1 MLLDDFMFLLIFIIS
16 KIRLFCSYVYA
27 IFSTV
32 ATNGVSIGVSI
43 AITNPSRRA
52 MAGTN
57 KLSDKKLK
65 ALQGPAVMRQKCM
78 LMVKV

>member
-1 MLLDDFMFLLIFIIS
+1 
-16 KIRLFCSYVYA
+16 
-27 IFSTV
+27 
-32 ATNGVSIGVSI
+32 
-43 AITNPSRRA
+43 

>member
-1 MLLDDFMFLLIFIIS
+1 
-16 KIRLFCSYVYA
+16 VYQ
-27 IFSTV
+27 SV
-32 ATNGVSIGVSI
+32 YQSQ
-43 AITNPSRRA
+43 SRIQAGRA

>member
-1 MLLDDFMFLLIFIIS
+1 
-16 KIRLFCSYVYA
+16 
-27 IFSTV
+27 
-32 ATNGVSIGVSI
+32 
-43 AITNPSRRA
+43 

-65 ALQGPAVMRQKCM
+65 ALGASRDAPKCM